1 MIEKETSM
9 SRRYDDVTPI
19 RSTAGAPMRKSGRAV
34 FDEHGRTT
42 WEWQVATGV
51 FERHITDAQ
60 LQALQAPEL
69 QLLEASDPNVGVCAY
84 RAPSTVKV
92 QKQAMR
98 EDVKRVGLWSRLRR
112 A

>member
-1 MIEKETSM
+1 M

-19 RSTAGAPMRKSGRAV
+19 RSTDDATTRKSGRAV
-34 FDEHGRTT
+34 FDEHGQTT

-69 QLLEASDPNVGVCAY
+69 QLLEASAPNAGVCIY
-84 RAPSTVKV
+84 GPTSPVKV
-92 QKQAMR
+92 QKQAAR
-98 EDVKRVGLWSRLRR
+98 ADVKRAGFWSR
-112 A
+112 

>member
-1 MIEKETSM
+1 M

-19 RSTAGAPMRKSGRAV
+19 LGTAGAPMRKSGRAV

-69 QLLEASDPNVGVCAY
+69 QLLEASPANAGVCIY
-84 RAPSTVKV
+84 SAPPTVKAR
-92 QKQAMR
+92 KPAAS
-98 EDVKRVGLWSRLRR
+98 EAVKRAGLWGRLRW

>member
-1 MIEKETSM
+1 M

-19 RSTAGAPMRKSGRAV
+19 RSTADAPMRKSGRAV

-69 QLLEASDPNVGVCAY
+69 QLLEAS
-84 RAPSTVKV
+84 APKEGICIYGPPSAVKG
-92 QKQAMR
+92 QKQAVR
-98 EDVKRVGLWSRLRR
+98 EDVTRAGWWGRLRR

>member
-1 MIEKETSM
+1 M
-9 SRRYDDVTPI
+9 SRRYDDVTPT
-19 RSTAGAPMRKSGRAV
+19 RTSAAAPMRKSGRAV
-34 FDEHGRTT
+34 FDDHGRTT

-69 QLLEASDPNVGVCAY
+69 QLLETPAANQGVSIY
-84 RAPSTVKV
+84 GAPSTVKV
-92 QKQAMR
+92 QKQPTR
-98 EDVKRVGLWSRLRR
+98 EDVKRAGLWGRLRW